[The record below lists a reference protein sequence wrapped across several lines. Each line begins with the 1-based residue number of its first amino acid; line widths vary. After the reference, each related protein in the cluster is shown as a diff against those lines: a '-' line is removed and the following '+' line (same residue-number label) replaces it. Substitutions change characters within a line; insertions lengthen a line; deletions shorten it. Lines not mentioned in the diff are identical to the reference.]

1 MTKRHNHT
9 GRSEKAADHVR
20 LYAWFMDSAAW
31 RDLTP
36 VARALYVLLKALY
49 KGNNN
54 GLLVLSVRQVV
65 EELHISKSTAAK
77 AFLELQAHGFIEAV
91 IRGSFGGRKDR
102 RATEWLL
109 TEHRCDVTGNLPSK
123 RFMRWTPGSN
133 FTVRGEGQGVP
144 QGGLSV
150 PQGGLLKSKVAV
162 SVPLRGL

>member
-1 MTKRHNHT
+1 MTKQHNHT

-20 LYAWFMDSAAW
+20 LYAWLMNSPAW
-31 RDLTP
+31 KALTP
-36 VARALYVLLKALY
+36 VARALYLLLKALY

-54 GLLVLSVRQVV
+54 GRLVLSIRQVAD
-65 EELHISKSTAAK
+65 ELHISKTTAAN
-77 AFLELQAHGFIEAV
+77 AFAELQAHGFIEAM

-109 TEHRCDVTGNLPSK
+109 TEHKCDVTGDLPSK

-133 FTVRGEGQGVP
+133 FTVRVEGQGVP

-150 PQGGLLKSKVAV
+150 PQGGLSKSKVAV